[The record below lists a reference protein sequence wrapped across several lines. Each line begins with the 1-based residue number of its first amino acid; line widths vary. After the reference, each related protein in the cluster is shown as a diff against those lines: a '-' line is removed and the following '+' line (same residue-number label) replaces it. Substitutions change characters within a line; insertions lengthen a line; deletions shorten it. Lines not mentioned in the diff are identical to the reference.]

1 MAESS
6 EPPPSWTDL
15 SLEQRCILYE
25 GLFGGSLID
34 VLNSWVVLARPEDA
48 PYWNRKGA
56 YVGPL
61 ATAARSLLEMGLAE
75 IWEQQLL
82 LSRAGVAEFGEGSL
96 MFRDMAVQA
105 VSNHENWWRYDPDG
119 NWDPEEDLSRYADMA
134 STNTEPMTRM
144 YTIIATQ
151 ETRDLGLIRYPW
163 W

>member
-1 MAESS
+1 MWS
-6 EPPPSWTDL
+6 DL

-25 GLFGGSLID
+25 GLVGGSLVV
-34 VLNSWVVLARPEDA
+34 VLNSWVAYVSVEDA

-75 IWEQQLL
+75 IWEEQVLVGPGG
-82 LSRAGVAEFGEGSL
+82 AWEIGEGSL
-96 MFRDMAVQA
+96 MFLDMAVEA

-119 NWDPEEDLSRYADMA
+119 NWDPSEDLSRYADVVG
-134 STNTEPMTRM
+134 TNTEPMTRM

-151 ETRDLGLIRYPW
+151 EARDLRLVRFPW
-163 W
+163 G